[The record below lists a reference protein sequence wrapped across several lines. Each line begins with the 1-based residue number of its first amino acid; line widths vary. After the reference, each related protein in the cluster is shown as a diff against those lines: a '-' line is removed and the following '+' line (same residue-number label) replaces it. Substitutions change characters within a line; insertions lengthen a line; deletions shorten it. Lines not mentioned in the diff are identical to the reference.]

1 MALSGEEFG
10 KALYE
15 ALGMDEKLPKENKE
29 ETLEGW
35 KKLGKAIV
43 KYLQENMDVT
53 IPSGKVITNVTGQ
66 AVGVSNTTPIECEVE

>member
-1 MALSGEEFG
+1 MALDGDTLG

-15 ALGMDEKLPKENKE
+15 ALGMDEKLPEENRE
-29 ETLEGW
+29 DTLKGW

-53 IPSGKVITNVTGQ
+53 VPSGKVITNVTGQ
-66 AVGVSNTTPIECEVE
+66 AVGVANTTPIECKVD